1 MTKEKWIELF
11 KLINDRVPN
20 EKEIAEALKKG
31 EFTVEQEDN
40 NVSNGEDVN
49 KDTTAESITN
59 VSSTISDR
67 FGSSIYCRIYH

>member
-31 EFTVEQEDN
+31 EFTVEQ
-40 NVSNGEDVN
+40 
-49 KDTTAESITN
+49 
-59 VSSTISDR
+59 
-67 FGSSIYCRIYH
+67 